1 MLMFFVIGLM
11 VSILCLMLTVI
22 FFGDEGET
30 FGVISIIGIIVFFAL
45 ICINVLYCLSEPSSR
60 EIFIEKNIEKISEL
74 KQRQKSSRKFDVNDV
89 VKFKNSVDMIVVDV
103 KPFEYIIR
111 DYSPEPFEHN
121 YHIDIVEN
129 VHVKYFDSNNKLN
142 EGYFKEDDLT
152 LIKKG
157 E

>member
-1 MLMFFVIGLM
+1 
-11 VSILCLMLTVI
+11 
-22 FFGDEGET
+22 
-30 FGVISIIGIIVFFAL
+30 
-45 ICINVLYCLSEPSSR
+45 
-60 EIFIEKNIEKISEL
+60 
-74 KQRQKSSRKFDVNDV
+74 
-89 VKFKNSVDMIVVDV
+89 MIVVDV
-103 KPFEYIIR
+103 NPFEYIIK

-129 VHVKYFDSNNKLN
+129 VHVKYFDTNNKLN